1 MQNGGGGGIPMEELQ
16 RQQQGL
22 TDPEGQGR
30 VFSVIL
36 TDSLSFYTSKMILD
50 TSKLFWTVQIV
61 YVRSKSF
68 CSGQNNF
75 HQVQI
80 RLFWTNFYDLDPT
93 KMNWTRPKRLTI
105 DQTYLDG
112 PN

>member
-30 VFSVIL
+30 VFSMIL

-50 TSKLFWTVQIV
+50 TSKLFWTGSK
-61 YVRSKSF
+61 RFGHGSKSK
-68 CSGQNNF
+68 
-75 HQVQI
+75 I
-80 RLFWTNFYDLDPT
+80 
-93 KMNWTRPKRLTI
+93 
-105 DQTYLDG
+105 
-112 PN
+112 